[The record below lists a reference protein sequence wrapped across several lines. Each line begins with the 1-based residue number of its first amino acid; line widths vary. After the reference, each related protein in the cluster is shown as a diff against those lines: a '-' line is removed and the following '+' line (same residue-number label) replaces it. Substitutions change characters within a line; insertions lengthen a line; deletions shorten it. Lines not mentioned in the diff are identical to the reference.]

1 MTNNHLT
8 KRTATTDI
16 GQVPPQ
22 VLDMEEAVLGAL
34 LIEKPALE
42 QVIDI
47 LHPDYFYKPAHQEIY
62 QAVLTLFASNE
73 PVDLLTV
80 AQQLRKT
87 EKLEMVGGPRYLM
100 KLTNLVNSAANIEY
114 HARVITEQAFKRY
127 LIEMAY
133 QIRKEAFEDS
143 ADVFELIDR
152 HTRNILELS
161 ATGTRSR
168 PVKGADI
175 AYRLL
180 KDLEEEMKNPQRIQ
194 HQSVFSGFFDLDW
207 ITGGLE
213 ATTLTI
219 IAARPAMGK
228 SAFALNLVLNAAQ
241 MFEKAAA
248 FFSLEMS
255 KEDVVYRLLS
265 MLSGINT
272 KAIKKRQLNNEQA
285 KKLREAET
293 TLNGLDIY
301 VDSTPA
307 ITITELT
314 AKLRRLVFSQNIKL
328 VVIDYLQLM
337 RVSEKPGSNREQEV
351 AQITRSLKQLAGE
364 LSIPVIALSQ
374 INRSVESR
382 SGDKRPQLSD
392 LRESGELE
400 QSADIVGFLYRAE
413 YYGIMEDSVGQSTQ
427 GITELIL
434 AKHRDGETG
443 TILLQFEPRFQR
455 FQNLHENTFPKRLS
469 NPALDGFTQNPDQD
483 EKEGGEGDEGD
494 HDPLEL
500 FTS

>member
-8 KRTATTDI
+8 KRTATTGI

-62 QAVLTLFASNE
+62 QAVLALFASNE

-168 PVKGADI
+168 P
-175 AYRLL
+175 
-180 KDLEEEMKNPQRIQ
+180 
-194 HQSVFSGFFDLDW
+194 
-207 ITGGLE
+207 
-213 ATTLTI
+213 
-219 IAARPAMGK
+219 
-228 SAFALNLVLNAAQ
+228 
-241 MFEKAAA
+241 
-248 FFSLEMS
+248 
-255 KEDVVYRLLS
+255 
-265 MLSGINT
+265 
-272 KAIKKRQLNNEQA
+272 
-285 KKLREAET
+285 
-293 TLNGLDIY
+293 
-301 VDSTPA
+301 
-307 ITITELT
+307 
-314 AKLRRLVFSQNIKL
+314 
-328 VVIDYLQLM
+328 
-337 RVSEKPGSNREQEV
+337 
-351 AQITRSLKQLAGE
+351 
-364 LSIPVIALSQ
+364 
-374 INRSVESR
+374 
-382 SGDKRPQLSD
+382 
-392 LRESGELE
+392 
-400 QSADIVGFLYRAE
+400 
-413 YYGIMEDSVGQSTQ
+413 
-427 GITELIL
+427 
-434 AKHRDGETG
+434 
-443 TILLQFEPRFQR
+443 
-455 FQNLHENTFPKRLS
+455 
-469 NPALDGFTQNPDQD
+469 
-483 EKEGGEGDEGD
+483 
-494 HDPLEL
+494 
-500 FTS
+500 